1 MSLYDLELTELDGSN
16 VISSIAL
23 SQKLG
28 RGHAR
33 VCAVIKG
40 LYIAIHQS
48 AVYDCGRH

>member
-33 VCAVIKG
+33 VCAVI
-40 LYIAIHQS
+40 AIHQS